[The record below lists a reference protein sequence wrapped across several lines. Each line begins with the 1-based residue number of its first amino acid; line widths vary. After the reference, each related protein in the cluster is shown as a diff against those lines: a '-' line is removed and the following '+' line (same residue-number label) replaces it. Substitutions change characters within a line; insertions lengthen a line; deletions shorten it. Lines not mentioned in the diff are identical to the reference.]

1 MPEKHGRI
9 AYFDNLKGLLIAL
22 VVAGHVISPVIATNP
37 TANVLHHAIYLFHM
51 PLFVFTTGLFSSS
64 VFSGG
69 ILKVERVFSYILLAL
84 GLQLFAVIPFHSL
97 EELLSNLFVFN
108 SAAWYLFSC
117 ATWFLLTP
125 LIDRMKPVPAL
136 ALSVFVSLIAGG
148 LPQLGDFL
156 SLSRTLVFL
165 PWFVGGRLVRPEQVL
180 QFARDRKAC
189 LPLAAGGV
197 VALAFYIFAH
207 LTIEPHFYLVYGA
220 MPYQGPL
227 LTGVLGRIAFGIT
240 AVMISCVALALVSDK
255 RNPLLGYLGE
265 HTLEIFVLHRFAR
278 MALRVTGF
286 SVVPVVATDLHG
298 LVLLLLASVL
308 VTGISALPIWTKPV
322 KAITHLPWSAVLKER

>member
-22 VVAGHVISPVIATNP
+22 VVVGHVISPVIATNP

-69 ILKVERVFSYILLAL
+69 ILKVERIFSYILLAL
-84 GLQLFAVIPFHSL
+84 GLQLFAVVPFHSL

-117 ATWFLLTP
+117 ATWFLITP
-125 LIDRMKPVPAL
+125 LIDRMKPAPAL

-180 QFARDRKAC
+180 QFARDRKVC

-220 MPYQGPL
+220 MPYQGLL
-227 LTGVLGRIAFGIT
+227 LTGVLGRIVFDIT
-240 AVMISCVALALVSDK
+240 AAMISCLALMLVSDK

-286 SVVPVVATDLHG
+286 YDIPAVTADLHG
-298 LVLLLLASVL
+298 LVLLLLASAL
-308 VTGISALPIWTKPV
+308 VTGISALPIWTKPIH
-322 KAITHLPWSAVLKER
+322 AITHLPWSAVLKER